1 MCFYSVQSFLFTLLH
16 TVYFIYF
23 ICIAAQ
29 NGSASIQSFL
39 ALHYWQY
46 DHILT
51 IVQDLHSIVPL
62 SPHQISTNA
71 LNHHA
76 PLQNPWPLFWE
87 KKRKLTWEMR
97 HLSPRAG
104 CLEPRLALATPPLVL
119 MCNHHSPLQ
128 MFHYSLGADTI
139 LRPIWGCTP
148 QVCSLKGKVKHDK
161 LK

>member
-1 MCFYSVQSFLFTLLH
+1 MCSYSVQSFLFTSLH

-39 ALHYWQY
+39 ALHFWQY
-46 DHILT
+46 HHILT

-87 KKRKLTWEMR
+87 KKMLTWGMR
-97 HLSPRAG
+97 HLSTRAG
-104 CLEPRLALATPPLVL
+104 CLEPRLALATPPRINVQPSL
-119 MCNHHSPLQ
+119 SPANVSLQ
-128 MFHYSLGADTI
+128 PRRRHNFAAYMGLHTTSL
-139 LRPIWGCTP
+139 L
-148 QVCSLKGKVKHDK
+148 S
-161 LK
+161 